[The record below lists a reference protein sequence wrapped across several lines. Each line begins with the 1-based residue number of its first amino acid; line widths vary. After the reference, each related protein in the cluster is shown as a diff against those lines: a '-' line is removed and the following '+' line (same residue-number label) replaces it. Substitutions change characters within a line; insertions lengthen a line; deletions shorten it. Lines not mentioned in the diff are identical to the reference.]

1 MKYEYLPGM
10 LLLLSSVFLA
20 SIAQILLKRSASRQ
34 YTEKI
39 REYLNPL
46 VIGGYGIMLGT
57 TVLSILALRWIP
69 LCMSAGLDACGQIFV
84 PLLSWFLLR
93 EKINKKKWLGIFV
106 IIIGILIFFF

>member
-1 MKYEYLPGM
+1 MKYEYLPGV
-10 LLLLSSVFLA
+10 LLLLFSVFLA
-20 SIAQILLKRSASRQ
+20 SFAQILLKKSAGRQ

-39 REYLNPL
+39 REYLNPF
-46 VIGGYGIMLGT
+46 VIGGYGIMLVT
-57 TVLSILALRWIP
+57 TVISVLALRWIP
-69 LCMSAGLDACGQIFV
+69 LSMSAGLDACGQIFV